1 MKERLLLSVIAVIAI
16 SMLYSCILDE
26 EVFNYAP
33 TPTIPSNKKE
43 VKFSSNISRLEPAST
58 IPSRISGNRWVPGD
72 AIGTFMLGKENF
84 AVVDGKR
91 NVKYVTKSSG
101 NSGNFVAESSAIYFP
116 DDGREVRFMSY
127 YPYNKS
133 TSGTTYKVNVFK
145 QIPQSDIDLLYCFDT
160 SSAYN
165 KDIETQKVP
174 MAFKHQ
180 LAKVYINV
188 KNGDGL
194 QGYHLMHMKVTLS
207 GLCTKADFNLLT
219 GEFNNYSAITPI
231 SPSVLI
237 AGGGNVYSSEAI
249 VIPTKNISD
258 AGIIFKMNNEK
269 GEIYAYNID
278 NTFEKGKKYTYNVVI
293 NSTGIDVS
301 MTTHNWFNLYMD

>member
-1 MKERLLLSVIAVIAI
+1 MKERLFLSVIAAIAI
-16 SMLYSCILDE
+16 SMLFSCTLEE
-26 EVFNYAP
+26 EVFTANP
-33 TPTIPSNKKE
+33 SPTIPSDKKE
-43 VKFSSNISRLEPAST
+43 VKFSSNISRLEPTST

-72 AIGTFMLGKENF
+72 AIGTFMLGKDNF

-101 NSGNFVAESSAIYFP
+101 NSGNFFAENNAIYFP
-116 DDGREVRFMSY
+116 EDGRKVRFMSY

-133 TSGTTYKVNVFK
+133 ISGTIYNVDVFK

-188 KNGDGL
+188 KDGDGL
-194 QGYHLMHMKVTLS
+194 QGYHLMNMKVTLS
-207 GLCTKADFNLLT
+207 GLNTKADFNLLS
-219 GEFNNYSAITPI
+219 GEFDNYSAITPI

-249 VIPTKNISD
+249 VIPTRKISD
-258 AGIIFKMNNEK
+258 AVIIFKLNNEK
-269 GEIYAYNID
+269 GEVYTYKID

-293 NSTGIDVS
+293 NSTWIDVS